1 MLIPQWESK
10 NLVFTEFSRDE
21 AQLAK
26 SIFDS
31 NLNVKAM
38 DPTFRDWPLT
48 EYEKLIAESN
58 KSKLPDDKGAFYLR
72 KISTKKGQVV
82 GYIQME
88 FHAPSFGTLWL
99 PMLTILPSFK
109 GKDLGSEIV
118 SSVIAVACEYTN
130 LQRLGLNVYAE
141 NVAAFRFWYRQG
153 FTQIR
158 AFDQETEFDKEYNC
172 LVLYRE
178 LEA

>member
-10 NLVFTEFSRDE
+10 NLVFSEFSRDE
-21 AQLAK
+21 AQLTK

-58 KSKLPDDKGAFYLR
+58 KSKLPDEKGAFYLR

-109 GKDLGSEIV
+109 GKGLGSEIV

-130 LQRLGLNVYAE
+130 LQRLGINVYAE
-141 NVAAFRFWYRQG
+141 NIAAFRFWYRQG

>member
-10 NLVFTEFSRDE
+10 NLVFTEFSSDE

-38 DPTFRDWPLT
+38 DPTFRDWPLN

-58 KSKLPDDKGAFYLR
+58 KSKLPNEQGAFYLR

-109 GKDLGSEIV
+109 GKGLGSEIV
-118 SSVIAVACEYTN
+118 SSVIAVACEYTS
-130 LQRLGLNVYAE
+130 LERLGLNVYTE
-141 NVAAFRFWYRQG
+141 NIAAFRFWYRQG

>member
-1 MLIPQWESK
+1 MLIPQWESN
-10 NLVFTEFSRDE
+10 NLVFTEFLSDE

-38 DPTFRDWPLT
+38 DPTFREWPLT
-48 EYEKLIAESN
+48 EYEKLISESS
-58 KSKLPDDKGAFYLR
+58 KLKLPDEQGAFYLR
-72 KISTKKGQVV
+72 KISTKNGQVV

-109 GKDLGSEIV
+109 GKGLGSEIV
-118 SSVIAVACEYTN
+118 SSAIAVACEYTN
-130 LQRLGLNVYAE
+130 LQRLGLNIYAE
-141 NVAAFRFWYRQG
+141 NIAAFRFWYRQG

-178 LEA
+178 LGA

>member
-10 NLVFTEFSRDE
+10 NLVFTEFSSDE

-31 NLNVKAM
+31 NLNVKSM
-38 DPTFRDWPLT
+38 DPTFRDWPLN
-48 EYEKLIAESN
+48 EYEKLIAESK
-58 KSKLPDDKGAFYLR
+58 KSKLPNEQGTFYLR

-109 GKDLGSEIV
+109 GKGLGSEIV
-118 SSVIAVACEYTN
+118 SSVIAVACEYTS
-130 LQRLGLNVYAE
+130 LERLGLNVYAE
-141 NVAAFRFWYRQG
+141 NIAAFRFWYRQG

>member
-38 DPTFRDWPLT
+38 DSTFRDWPLT

-58 KSKLPDDKGAFYLR
+58 KSKLPDEQGAFYLR

-88 FHAPSFGTLWL
+88 FHVPSMGTLWL
-99 PMLTILPSFK
+99 PMLTTLPIFK
-109 GKDLGSEIV
+109 GKGLGSEIV
-118 SSVIAVACEYTN
+118 SSVIAVACEYAK
-130 LQRLGLNVYAE
+130 LQNVGLSVYAE
-141 NVAAFRFWYRQG
+141 NTSAFRFWYRQG

-158 AFDQETEFDKEYNC
+158 AFDQETEFDKEYNY

>member
-10 NLVFTEFSRDE
+10 NLVFTEFSRDD

-109 GKDLGSEIV
+109 GKGLGSEIV